1 MPKLCYKFDLL
12 LGKTKVAE
20 FVLMVNPYIYVI
32 NNCNTTGFTS
42 GTGTAHAQLSGEPE
56 FTFGF

>member
-1 MPKLCYKFDLL
+1 ML